1 MKAGKE
7 QALCT
12 DKSDVRY
19 RGGEERNPG
28 IILYTM
34 KKTAE
39 N

>member
-7 QALCT
+7 QALCI

-19 RGGEERNPG
+19 RDGEDRNPG

-34 KKTAE
+34 KKKAK